1 MQCLNQL
8 EYLAAFDLLKRKYTR
23 ALYWFI
29 CGPDSEAQ
37 ENFGQGEYPIG
48 VWPIRGEGI
57 KETRR
62 GIRFPVMT
70 IGLARVLHCLA
81 PAL

>member
-8 EYLAAFDLLKRKYTR
+8 EYFAAFDLLKRKYTH
-23 ALYWFI
+23 ALCWFI

-37 ENFGQGEYPIG
+37 ENFEQGEYPIG

-57 KETRR
+57 KEIPR
-62 GIRFPVMT
+62 GIRFPAMT
-70 IGLARVLHCLA
+70 IGRARVLHCLA
-81 PAL
+81 LAL